1 MSFLRLLV
9 TKVKKTRA
17 IRFVLVGVLN
27 TTFGYL
33 MYAVLLFVGL
43 DYQLANLL
51 ALSMGVFFSFKTQG
65 HLVFKNPNGRLL
77 GRFVMMWALI
87 YVCVITAIGQIM
99 ALGFNA
105 YAAGAMVLPL
115 SVVLSYLMQ
124 KYFVF
129 RRPATGNSSLL

>member
-17 IRFVLVGVLN
+17 VRFVLVGVLN
-27 TTFGYL
+27 TTFGYSI
-33 MYAVLLFVGL
+33 YAVLLFVGF

-65 HLVFKNPNGRLL
+65 HLVFENRNDRLL
-77 GRFVMMWALI
+77 GRFVMIWALI
-87 YVCVITAIGQIM
+87 YFCVITAIGQIM
-99 ALGFNA
+99 SMGFNA
-105 YAAGAMVLPL
+105 YAAGALVLPL
-115 SVVLSYLMQ
+115 SVTLSYLMQ

-129 RRPATGNSSLL
+129 RKPATDNSSLL